1 MAVTA
6 TLSYPIVLMST
17 MCMNTDSDPDLGN
30 ITSTFIFV
38 GGIITF
44 FQTTF
49 GTRLPIVQGGS
60 SAFLVPAL
68 ALLSSERWACPDNLQ
83 DLSEAERKQLW
94 KARMLEVQGGIIM
107 AGVFQ
112 VILGASGK
120 YSNNVLIN
128 ISFILHLLHIEN

>member
-6 TLSYPIVLMST
+6 TLSTPIVLMST

-60 SAFLVPAL
+60 SAFLIPAL
-68 ALLSSERWACPDNLQ
+68 ALLNSERWTCPENIQ
-83 DLSEAERKQLW
+83 DLPEADRKRLW
-94 KARMLEVQGGIIM
+94 KSRMLEVQGGIIL

-112 VILGASGK
+112 VILGACGNK
-120 YSNNVLIN
+120 YVWIN
-128 ISFILHLLHIEN
+128 IFCCIVPCSYTI

>member
-60 SAFLVPAL
+60 SALLVPAL
-68 ALLSSERWACPDNLQ
+68 
-83 DLSEAERKQLW
+83 W
-94 KARMLEVQGGIIM
+94 KSRMLEVQGGIIM

-112 VILGASGK
+112 VILGACGK
-120 YSNNVLIN
+120 YSNNVFIN
-128 ISFILHLLHIEN
+128 ISFI

>member
-6 TLSYPIVLMST
+6 TLSTPIVLMST

-60 SAFLVPAL
+60 SAFLIPAL
-68 ALLSSERWACPDNLQ
+68 ALLSSERWACPKNIQ
-83 DLSEAERKQLW
+83 DLPEADRSRVW
-94 KARMLEVQGGIIM
+94 KSRMLEVQGGIVM

-112 VILGASGK
+112 VILGGCGNK
-120 YSNNVLIN
+120 HVFIN
-128 ISFILHLLHIEN
+128 IVCCIVPCTYSI